1 MGVKYCCEFRFE
13 KNGGL
18 LMEHGKRNQCVFL
31 NGIRTQT
38 NFVDNKQYFVE
49 YLTSK
54 FLGKNKL
61 NFSY

>member
-1 MGVKYCCEFRFE
+1 
-13 KNGGL
+13 
-18 LMEHGKRNQCVFL
+18 MEHGKRNQCVFL